1 MSNTLITL
9 ALVVAVVCVPT
20 VAGLTA
26 WGLAG
31 GDGEQKNVFIGLI
44 AMIVGFGSIYNA
56 ANCFAAYF
64 IDLPPWRWWL
74 MLLPPAAG
82 IIGVLLHGE
91 ELQGSKPGERLL
103 VLGMQLVLAVPAAL
117 LLASDAVTLGLNG

>member
-31 GDGEQKNVFIGLI
+31 GDGEQENAFIGLL

-56 ANCFAAYF
+56 VNCYAAYF
-64 IDLPPWRWWL
+64 ADLPPWRWWL

-82 IIGVLLHGE
+82 IIGVLLHDE
-91 ELQGSKPGERLL
+91 ELQGSKLSERVL
-103 VLGMQLVLAVPAAL
+103 VLGMQLVLALPAAL
-117 LLASDAVTLGLNG
+117 LLASDAVTLQ

>member
-9 ALVVAVVCVPT
+9 ALVIAVVCVPT

-31 GDGEQKNVFIGLI
+31 GDGEQKNVFIGLL

-56 ANCFAAYF
+56 VNCYAAYF
-64 IDLPPWRWWL
+64 ADMPPWRWWL

-82 IIGVLLHGE
+82 VIGVPLHGKE
-91 ELQGSKPGERLL
+91 VQDSKLVERLL
-103 VLGMQLVLAVPAAL
+103 VVGMQLVLAVPAAL
-117 LLASDAVTLGLNG
+117 LLASDAVSLS